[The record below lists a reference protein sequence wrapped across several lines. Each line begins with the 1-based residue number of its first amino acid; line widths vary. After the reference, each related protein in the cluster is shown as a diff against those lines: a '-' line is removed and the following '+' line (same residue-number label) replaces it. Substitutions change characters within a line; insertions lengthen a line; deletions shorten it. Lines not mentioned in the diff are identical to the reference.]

1 MQPER
6 IATYRLQ
13 LRNGFTLLQAAG
25 LAPYL
30 SELGV
35 SHLYTSPLLQAAAG
49 STHGYDVVDP
59 GRIDEELGGEAGWD
73 RLCESLEASG
83 LGHMCD
89 LVPNHMAI
97 AGKQNPW
104 WWDVLENGPA
114 SRYATYFDVD
124 WEASDDRWPNKVL
137 LPVLGDHYGRILEDH
152 QLHLSHSEGILVLH
166 CHDRI
171 FPVDPS
177 SLAGLIN
184 RAAQSCGSDFLAFLA
199 ASHARLPRP
208 SVTVRELVDRRHR
221 DKTVLSELL
230 SRVCREDPGA
240 AAAMDDEIRSLNSD
254 PDALDTLIE
263 QQNYRLAF
271 WRSASRDLGY
281 RRFFDINDL
290 AALRVEEAEVFE
302 ASHALPISWVREGRV
317 HGLRVDHPDGLKE
330 PAEYFRRLRESCPE
344 AWIVAEKILEE
355 DEKLPADW
363 PIAGTT
369 GYDFLNLAGGLFIDP
384 DGEAELT
391 RLYDEFT
398 GESVDYGEVIRD
410 CKRLVLT
417 GLLGGDLSRLASLF
431 VDICERHRRHRDYTR
446 HELRE
451 SLFEAA
457 VWFPVY
463 RSYVSA
469 AGDSMSEDDE
479 RYIHAAISG
488 AGADRPDLDPELLR
502 FLEQL
507 LLLKIPG
514 KLEAEFS
521 MRFQQLTGPVMAKGV
536 EDTAF
541 YRYSRLIALNEVGGN
556 PARFATT
563 AEEFHTA
570 CREAQGRHPFSLLAA
585 TTHDTKRS
593 EDVRARLAL
602 LSEIPRKW
610 ADAVRRW
617 SDLNTRHR
625 DGELP
630 DRNTEY
636 LIYQTLAGAWPI
648 SVERLAEYMLKAVR
662 EAKLHTS
669 WTQQNEQYEKS
680 IHGFLEAIMEDAEF
694 IRDLES
700 FVEDLVQPGRMN
712 SLSQTL
718 LRLTAPG
725 VPDIYQG
732 TELWDLSLV
741 DPDNRRPVD
750 FDNRRR
756 LLKELV
762 HLSPEDILQRMDEG
776 LPKMWLIRQAL
787 HLRRRQPE
795 CFGQQGAYTPLEVEG
810 EQSGHAIALM
820 RGTEVAAVAPRLPM
834 RLKNSWGDTV
844 VHLPPGNWHN
854 VLNGDTEQGG
864 EVSLA
869 SILSRFPV
877 ALMERRD

>member
-6 IATYRLQ
+6 VSTYRLQ
-13 LRNGFTLLQAAG
+13 LRNGFTLVQAAG

-35 SHLYTSPLLQAAAG
+35 SHLYTSPLLQAVEG
-49 STHGYDVVDP
+49 SNHGYDVVDP
-59 GRIDEELGGEAGWD
+59 GRIDEELGGEAAWD
-73 RLCESLEASG
+73 LLCESLKASG

-97 AGKQNPW
+97 AGRQNPW

-124 WEASDDRWPNKVL
+124 WEASEERWPNKVL

-152 QLHLSHSEGILVLH
+152 QLHLSRSEGILVLH
-166 CHDRI
+166 YHDRV

-177 SLAGLIN
+177 SLTGLTS

-199 ASHARLPRP
+199 ASYARLPRP
-208 SVTVRELVDRRHR
+208 SVTVRESVERRHR
-221 DKTVLSELL
+221 DKTVLAELL
-230 SRVCREDPGA
+230 SRICREDPGA
-240 AAAMDDEIRSLNSD
+240 GAAIDDEIRSLNRD
-254 PDALDTLIE
+254 PDALDTLID

-290 AALRVEEAEVFE
+290 VALRVEEPEVFD
-302 ASHALPISWVREGRV
+302 ASHALPIAWVREGRV
-317 HGLRVDHPDGLKE
+317 HGLRIDHPDGLKE
-330 PAEYFRRLRESCPE
+330 PAEYFRRLRESCPD
-344 AWIVAEKILEE
+344 AWIVPEKILER
-355 DEKLPADW
+355 DEKLPGDW
-363 PIAGTT
+363 PVAGTT
-369 GYDFLNLAGGLFIDP
+369 GYDFLNLAGGLFVDP
-384 DGEAELT
+384 DGETELT

-398 GESVDYGEVIRD
+398 GESVNYSDLLHD

-446 HELRE
+446 HELRQ
-451 SLFEAA
+451 SLFETA
-457 VWFPVY
+457 VSFPVY
-463 RSYVSA
+463 RSYASA
-469 AGDSMSEDDE
+469 AGDSVSEDDE
-479 RYIHAAISG
+479 RHIRAAISG
-488 AGADRPDLDPELLR
+488 AKAERPDLDPELFR
-502 FLEQL
+502 FLEEL
-507 LLLKIPG
+507 LLLRIPG
-514 KLEAEFS
+514 RPEAELA
-521 MRFQQLTGPVMAKGV
+521 MRFQQLTGPVMAKGL
-536 EDTAF
+536 EDTAL
-541 YRYSRLIALNEVGGN
+541 YRYHRLIALNEVGGN

-563 AEEFHTA
+563 VEEFHRA
-570 CREAQGRHPFSLLAA
+570 CLEAQDRRPFSLLAA

-610 ADAVRRW
+610 AEAVWRW
-617 SDLNTRHR
+617 SDRNARHR
-625 DGELP
+625 DGGFP

-636 LIYQTLAGAWPI
+636 LLYQTLAGAWPI
-648 SVERLAEYMLKAVR
+648 DVERLAEYMLKAVR

-669 WTQQNEQYEKS
+669 WTQQNERYETS
-680 IHGFLEAIMEDAEF
+680 IQDFVEAILEDAEF

-700 FVEDLVQPGRMN
+700 FVEDLVQPGRIN

-750 FDNRRR
+750 FDDRRR
-756 LLKELV
+756 LLREV
-762 HLSPEDILQRMDEG
+762 VRLSPEEILQRMDEG
-776 LPKMWLIRQAL
+776 LPKMWLIRQTL

-795 CFGQQGAYTPLEVEG
+795 CFGEQGAYSPLVVEG
-810 EQSGHAIALM
+810 EKSGHAIALM
-820 RGTEVAAVAPRLPM
+820 RGTEVVAVVPRLP
-834 RLKNSWGDTV
+834 LHLDASWGDTV
-844 VHLPPGNWHN
+844 LQLPTGNWHN
-854 VLNGDTEQGG
+854 VLTGDTEPGG
-864 EVSLA
+864 EAGLA

-877 ALMERRD
+877 ALMERKE